1 MQPWNKAHE
10 LLSAAQGMAQS
21 SAQWINTPLKIFGY
35 HFHTVGLIT
44 RESMD

>member
-10 LLSAAQGMAQS
+10 LLSAVQGVTQS
-21 SAQWINTPLKIFGY
+21 SAQWINTPLEIFSY
-35 HFHTVGLIT
+35 HFPTVGLIT